1 MKTLAADLRLAINAA
16 WRFLCPYIVSR
27 RVERRSIERL
37 RHHYEVE
44 KALAARLRAAPREQR
59 LHMLTHLYEE
69 LFREVPD
76 HPRLTRKDASVSA
89 RREIMKQMRLLRRF
103 LRPRMTVLEI
113 GPGTCA
119 FAFELAKSV
128 RQVYGVEVDTVAS
141 RHSKPPAN
149 FRLFISDGVSVPVPQ
164 ASVDLAYSN
173 QLMEHLHPDD
183 AQEQLRNIHATLVPG
198 GVYVCLTP
206 NRLNGP
212 HDISRAFSQQAEG
225 FHLKEYT
232 VTELEALFLATGFRH
247 VAAYAPAKNLWF
259 RVPVGL
265 IRALEALLHR
275 VPVARRR
282 ALADRWPLRRLLAA
296 ALVATR

>member
-1 MKTLAADLRLAINAA
+1 MKTVAE
-16 WRFLCPYIVSR
+16 P
-27 RVERRSIERL
+27 RSLERL

-44 KALAARLRAAPREQR
+44 KTLAARLRAAPREQR
-59 LHMLTHLYEE
+59 LHMLTGLYEE

-76 HPRLTRKDASVSA
+76 HPRLTRNHAPQSA
-89 RREIMKQMRLLRRF
+89 RRGIIKQMRLLRRF
-103 LRPRMTVLEI
+103 LLPRMTVLEI
-113 GPGTCA
+113 GPGDCT

-128 RQVYGVEVDTVAS
+128 RQVYGVEVDAVAS

-149 FRLFISDGVSVPVPQ
+149 FRLFMSDGVSVPVPP

-183 AQEQLRNIHATLVPG
+183 AQEQLRNIHAALAPG
-198 GVYVCLTP
+198 GAYVCLTP
-206 NRLNGP
+206 NRLTGP
-212 HDISRAFSQQAEG
+212 HDISRVFSQEPEG

-232 VTELEALFLATGFRH
+232 VTELEALFLAIGFRR
-247 VAAYAPAKNLWF
+247 VAAYARAKNLWF
-259 RVPVGL
+259 RVPLGV

-275 VPVARRR
+275 VPFARRR
-282 ALADRWPLRRLLAA
+282 ALANRWPLRRLLAA